1 MSGVNEVAEMTP
13 MMKQYLEVKNNYK
26 DCLVLFRLGDF
37 YETFLDD
44 AKLVSNEL
52 QIVLTSRNGVPMAG
66 VPYHSINGYLKKLVD
81 SGHKVAICD
90 QTEDPALAKG
100 LVKREVTRVVTPGTI
115 VEDELL
121 PEAENNYIIAIGK
134 SGEFFIIVLA
144 DVSTGEV
151 IISEAEDLISLKDFI
166 VASQPSQVLLRE
178 SLKDLKKEIAGVTS
192 SMVELIEDWHF
203 ALSSGINY
211 VKEFYSIVSIDHL
224 ELDDKQ
230 VEVLGALFKYL
241 ETINFSP
248 LKHLSLP
255 RILRKTDS
263 MQLDAST
270 VENLNLFRLE
280 RKGSLLEI
288 LDETITGMGKR
299 RLRQW
304 LLSPLTDRHKIDER
318 LDVVQALYSD
328 RHLLDELREYFHS
341 VYDIERITSRLS
353 TERITPRDLQSLRTS
368 LAVLPYIKELISNE
382 TAFEGFCERFELF
395 PDELELLRR
404 SIVDEP
410 SSSIGDGNVIR
421 KGFDAQLDS
430 LRDLLDNSVEKI
442 RAIETSEKK
451 STGIPSLKVK
461 FNKVFGYFLE
471 VPKSQSGKVPE
482 SYTRKQTLVNSE
494 RYITPELK
502 EFEDK
507 ILSAN
512 EKIQSLEKALFLCV
526 CSQLMNSLQRLK
538 DAAIVLSEI
547 DALQSLSLVARKYNY
562 CRPRFSVDGSA
573 RISNSRHPI
582 VERFVPDFTPN
593 DISMDSSENF
603 FIVTGPNMSGKSTFI
618 RQVALLSIM
627 AQMGSFI
634 PAKDAMLPIY
644 DRVFTRIGARDELA
658 SGKSTF
664 LVEMMETATILSKA
678 TEDSLVI
685 LDEVGRGTST
695 FDGIS
700 IAWAVSEFIYEAIGC
715 HTIFATH
722 FTELTELSSMYPGIK
737 NKTARIVETEKGII
751 FLHKVINGVAN
762 SSHGIEVAK
771 LAGVPET
778 VLSRAKEILRV
789 ISKQSALDKA
799 VRVLTA
805 EDLREIRQSKKGKMN
820 RNQISLF

>member
-1 MSGVNEVAEMTP
+1 MTP
-13 MMKQYLEVKNNYK
+13 MMKQYLEVKNSYK

-44 AKLVSNEL
+44 AKLVSKEL

-66 VPYHSINGYLKKLVD
+66 VPYHSINGYLKKLVTA
-81 SGHKVAICD
+81 GYKVAICE
-90 QTEDPALAKG
+90 QTEDPAFAKG

-121 PEAENNYIIAIGK
+121 PESENNYIIAV
-134 SGEFFIIVLA
+134 GEADELFIMATA

-151 IISEAEDLISLKDFI
+151 ALSAADDLESMKDFI
-166 VASQPSQVLLRE
+166 AATGPSQILLRE
-178 SLKDLKKEIAGVTS
+178 SLKALKREISEITFAMIEIV
-192 SMVELIEDWHF
+192 EDWHF

-211 VKEFYSIVSIDHL
+211 VKEFYSIASIDHL
-224 ELDDKQ
+224 ELNNKEI
-230 VEVLGALFKYL
+230 EVLGALFKYL
-241 ETINFSP
+241 ETINFGP
-248 LKHLSLP
+248 MKHLSLP
-255 RILRKTDS
+255 RVIRKSDS

-270 VENLNLFRLE
+270 IENLNLFRLE
-280 RKGSLLEI
+280 RKGSLFEI
-288 LDETITGMGKR
+288 LDETITGMGRR

-304 LLSPLTDRHKIDER
+304 LLSPLTDREKIEER
-318 LDVVQALYSD
+318 LDAVQTFYSD
-328 RHLLDELREYFHS
+328 RHLLDELREYFEN
-341 VYDIERITSRLS
+341 VFDIERITTRLS
-353 TERITPRDLQSLRTS
+353 TDKTTPRDLQSLRTS
-368 LAVLPYIKELISNE
+368 LAALPLIKELISTE
-382 TAFEGFCERFELF
+382 ASFERLNDRLELF
-395 PDELELLRR
+395 PEELALLQR
-404 SIVDEP
+404 SIMDEP
-410 SSSIGDGNVIR
+410 SAAVGDGKVIR
-421 KGFDAQLDS
+421 EGFDHELDS
-430 LRDLLDNSVEKI
+430 LRDLLEHSVEKMK
-442 RAIETSEKK
+442 AIEAAEKK
-451 STGIPSLKVK
+451 STGISSLKVK

-471 VPKSQSGKVPE
+471 VPKSQTDKVPQN
-482 SYTRKQTLVNSE
+482 YTRKQTLVNSE
-494 RYITPELK
+494 RYITEELK

-512 EKIQSLEKALFLCV
+512 DKIQILERALFLDV
-526 CSQLMNSLQRLK
+526 CSRLLNSLQRLK
-538 DAAIVLSEI
+538 AVSKVLSEI
-547 DALQSLSLVARKYNY
+547 DSLQSLAAVARKNNY
-562 CRPRFSVDGSA
+562 SRPRFSNDGKVK
-573 RISNSRHPI
+573 ISNSRHPI
-582 VERFVPDFTPN
+582 VERFVSDFTPN
-593 DISMDSSENF
+593 DVSLSRSENF

-627 AQMGSFI
+627 AQVGSFV
-634 PAKDAMLPIY
+634 PADEALLSIH

-700 IAWAVSEFIYEAIGC
+700 IAWAVSEFIYEAVGC

-722 FTELTELSSMYPGIK
+722 FTELTELSNMYPGIK
-737 NKTARIVETEKGII
+737 NKTVRIIETDSGIV
-751 FLHKVINGVAN
+751 FLHKVIDGVAN

-778 VLSRAKEILRV
+778 VLSRAKEILKV

-805 EDLREIRQSKKGKMN
+805 DDLKEIRQSKKGKMN
-820 RNQISLF
+820 RNQITLF

>member
-1 MSGVNEVAEMTP
+1 
-13 MMKQYLEVKNNYK
+13 MMKQYLEVKNSYK

-44 AKLVSNEL
+44 AKLVSKEL

-66 VPYHSINGYLKKLVD
+66 VPYHSINGYLKKLVTA
-81 SGHKVAICD
+81 GYKVAICE
-90 QTEDPALAKG
+90 QTEDPALARG

-121 PEAENNYIIAIGK
+121 PESENNYIIAV
-134 SGEFFIIVLA
+134 GEADELFIMATA

-151 IISEAEDLISLKDFI
+151 ALSTAEDLESMKDFI
-166 VASQPSQVLLRE
+166 IATGPSQILLRE
-178 SLKDLKKEIAGVTS
+178 SLKTLKQEISEITFAMIEIV
-192 SMVELIEDWHF
+192 EDWHF

-211 VKEFYSIVSIDHL
+211 VKEFYSIASIDHL
-224 ELDDKQ
+224 ELNNREI
-230 VEVLGALFKYL
+230 EVLGALFKYL
-241 ETINFSP
+241 ETINFGP
-248 LKHLSLP
+248 MKHLSLP
-255 RILRKTDS
+255 RVIRKSDS

-270 VENLNLFRLE
+270 IENLNLFRLE
-280 RKGSLLEI
+280 RKGSLFEI
-288 LDETITGMGKR
+288 LDETITGMGRR

-304 LLSPLTDRHKIDER
+304 LLSPLTDREKIEER
-318 LDVVQALYSD
+318 LDAVQTFYSD
-328 RHLLDELREYFHS
+328 RHLLDELREYFQN
-341 VYDIERITSRLS
+341 VFDIERITTRLS
-353 TERITPRDLQSLRTS
+353 TGKTTPRDLQSLRTS
-368 LAVLPYIKELISNE
+368 LAALPLIKELISTE
-382 TAFEGFCERFELF
+382 ASFESLNDRLELF
-395 PDELELLRR
+395 PEELAILQR
-404 SIVDEP
+404 SIMDEP
-410 SSSIGDGNVIR
+410 SAVVGDGKVIR
-421 KGFDAQLDS
+421 EGFDRELDS
-430 LRDLLDNSVEKI
+430 LRDLLEHSVEKMK
-442 RAIETSEKK
+442 AIETAEKK
-451 STGIPSLKVK
+451 STGISSLKVK

-471 VPKSQSGKVPE
+471 VPKSQTSKVPQN
-482 SYTRKQTLVNSE
+482 YTRKQTLVNSE
-494 RYITPELK
+494 RYITEELK
-502 EFEDK
+502 EFEDR

-512 EKIQSLEKALFLCV
+512 DKIQTLERALFLDV
-526 CSQLMNSLQRLK
+526 CSQLLNSLQRLK
-538 DAAIVLSEI
+538 DVSKVLSEI
-547 DALQSLSLVARKYNY
+547 DSLQSLAAVARKNNY
-562 CRPRFSVDGSA
+562 SRPRFSDDG
-573 RISNSRHPI
+573 RVKISNSRHPI
-582 VERFVPDFTPN
+582 VERFVSDFTPN
-593 DISMDSSENF
+593 DVSLSRSENF

-627 AQMGSFI
+627 AQVGSFV
-634 PAKDAMLPIY
+634 PADEALLSIH

-700 IAWAVSEFIYEAIGC
+700 IAWAVSEFIYEAVGC

-722 FTELTELSSMYPGIK
+722 FTELTELSNMYPGIK
-737 NKTARIVETEKGII
+737 NKTARIIETDSGIV
-751 FLHKVINGVAN
+751 FLHKVIDGVAN

-778 VLSRAKEILRV
+778 VLSRAKEILKV

-805 EDLREIRQSKKGKMN
+805 DDLKEIRQSKKGKMN
-820 RNQISLF
+820 RNQITLF

>member
-1 MSGVNEVAEMTP
+1 MTP
-13 MMKQYLEVKNNYK
+13 MMKQYLEVKNSYK

-44 AKLVSNEL
+44 AKLVSKEL

-66 VPYHSINGYLKKLVD
+66 VPYHSINGYLKKLVTA
-81 SGHKVAICD
+81 GYKVAICE
-90 QTEDPALAKG
+90 QTEDPALARG

-121 PEAENNYIIAIGK
+121 PESDNNYIIAV
-134 SGEFFIIVLA
+134 GEADELFIMATA

-151 IISEAEDLISLKDFI
+151 ALSTAEDLESMKDFI
-166 VASQPSQVLLRE
+166 IATGPSQILLRE
-178 SLKDLKKEIAGVTS
+178 SLKTLKREISEITFAMIEIV
-192 SMVELIEDWHF
+192 EDWHF

-211 VKEFYSIVSIDHL
+211 VKEFYSIASIDHL
-224 ELDDKQ
+224 ELNNREI
-230 VEVLGALFKYL
+230 EVLGALFKYL
-241 ETINFSP
+241 ETINFGP
-248 LKHLSLP
+248 MKHLSLP
-255 RILRKTDS
+255 RVIRKSDS

-270 VENLNLFRLE
+270 IENLNLFRLE
-280 RKGSLLEI
+280 RKGSLFEI
-288 LDETITGMGKR
+288 LDETITGMGRR

-304 LLSPLTDRHKIDER
+304 LLSPLTDREKIEER
-318 LDVVQALYSD
+318 LDAVQTFYSD
-328 RHLLDELREYFHS
+328 RHLFDELREYFQN
-341 VYDIERITSRLS
+341 VFDIERITTRLS
-353 TERITPRDLQSLRTS
+353 TGKTTPRDLQSLRTS
-368 LAVLPYIKELISNE
+368 LAALPLIKELISTE
-382 TAFEGFCERFELF
+382 ASFESLNDRLELF
-395 PDELELLRR
+395 PEELAILQR
-404 SIVDEP
+404 SIMDEP
-410 SSSIGDGNVIR
+410 SAVVGDGKVIR
-421 KGFDAQLDS
+421 EGFDRELDS
-430 LRDLLDNSVEKI
+430 LRDLLEHSVEKMK
-442 RAIETSEKK
+442 AIETAEKK
-451 STGIPSLKVK
+451 STGISSLKVK

-471 VPKSQSGKVPE
+471 VPKSQTSKVPQN
-482 SYTRKQTLVNSE
+482 YTRKQTLVNSE
-494 RYITPELK
+494 RYITEELK
-502 EFEDK
+502 EFEDR

-512 EKIQSLEKALFLCV
+512 DKIQTLERALFLDV
-526 CSQLMNSLQRLK
+526 CSQLLNSLQRLK
-538 DAAIVLSEI
+538 DVSKVLSEF
-547 DALQSLSLVARKYNY
+547 DSLQSLAAVARKNNY
-562 CRPRFSVDGSA
+562 SRPRFSDDG
-573 RISNSRHPI
+573 RVKISNSRHPI
-582 VERFVPDFTPN
+582 VERFVSDFTPN
-593 DISMDSSENF
+593 DVSLSRSENF

-627 AQMGSFI
+627 AQVGSFV
-634 PAKDAMLPIY
+634 PADEALLSIH

-700 IAWAVSEFIYEAIGC
+700 IAWAVSEFIYEAVGC

-722 FTELTELSSMYPGIK
+722 FTELTELSNMYPGIK
-737 NKTARIVETEKGII
+737 NKTARIIETDSGIV
-751 FLHKVINGVAN
+751 FLHKVIDGVAN

-778 VLSRAKEILRV
+778 VLSRAKEILKV

-805 EDLREIRQSKKGKMN
+805 DDLKEIRQSKKGKMN
-820 RNQISLF
+820 RNQITLF

>member
-1 MSGVNEVAEMTP
+1 MAEMTP
-13 MMKQYLEVKNNYK
+13 MMKQYLEVKNSYK

-44 AKLVSNEL
+44 AKLVSKEL

-66 VPYHSINGYLKKLVD
+66 VPYHSINGYLKKLVTA
-81 SGHKVAICD
+81 GYKVAICE
-90 QTEDPALAKG
+90 QTEDPAFAKG

-121 PEAENNYIIAIGK
+121 PESENNYIIAV
-134 SGEFFIIVLA
+134 GEADELFIMATA

-151 IISEAEDLISLKDFI
+151 ALSAADDLESMKDFI
-166 VASQPSQVLLRE
+166 AATGPSQILLRE
-178 SLKDLKKEIAGVTS
+178 SLKALKREISEITFAMIEIV
-192 SMVELIEDWHF
+192 EDWHF

-211 VKEFYSIVSIDHL
+211 VKEFYSIASIDHL
-224 ELDDKQ
+224 ELNNKEI
-230 VEVLGALFKYL
+230 EVLGALFKYL
-241 ETINFSP
+241 ETINFGP
-248 LKHLSLP
+248 MKHLSLP
-255 RILRKTDS
+255 RVIRKSDS

-270 VENLNLFRLE
+270 IENLNLFRLE
-280 RKGSLLEI
+280 RKGSLFEI
-288 LDETITGMGKR
+288 LDETITGMGRR

-304 LLSPLTDRHKIDER
+304 LLSPLTDREKIEER
-318 LDVVQALYSD
+318 LDAVQTFYSD
-328 RHLLDELREYFHS
+328 RHLLDELREYFEN
-341 VYDIERITSRLS
+341 VFDIERITTRLS
-353 TERITPRDLQSLRTS
+353 TDKTTPRDLQSLRTS
-368 LAVLPYIKELISNE
+368 LAALPLIKELISTE
-382 TAFEGFCERFELF
+382 ASFERLNDRLELF
-395 PDELELLRR
+395 PEELALLQR
-404 SIVDEP
+404 SIMDEP
-410 SSSIGDGNVIR
+410 SAAVGDGKVIR
-421 KGFDAQLDS
+421 EGFDHELDS
-430 LRDLLDNSVEKI
+430 LRDLLEHSVEKMK
-442 RAIETSEKK
+442 AIEAAEKK
-451 STGIPSLKVK
+451 STGISSLKVK

-471 VPKSQSGKVPE
+471 VPKSQTDKVPQN
-482 SYTRKQTLVNSE
+482 YTRKQTLVNSE
-494 RYITPELK
+494 RYITEELK

-512 EKIQSLEKALFLCV
+512 DKIQILERALFLDV
-526 CSQLMNSLQRLK
+526 CSRLLNSLQRLK
-538 DAAIVLSEI
+538 AVSKVLSEI
-547 DALQSLSLVARKYNY
+547 DSLQSLAAVARKNNY
-562 CRPRFSVDGSA
+562 SRPRFSNDGKVK
-573 RISNSRHPI
+573 ISNSRHPI
-582 VERFVPDFTPN
+582 VERFVSDFTPN
-593 DISMDSSENF
+593 DVSLSRSENF

-627 AQMGSFI
+627 AQVGSFV
-634 PAKDAMLPIY
+634 PADEALLSIH

-700 IAWAVSEFIYEAIGC
+700 IAWAVSEFIYEAVGC

-722 FTELTELSSMYPGIK
+722 FTELTELSNMYPGIK
-737 NKTARIVETEKGII
+737 NKTVRIIETDSGIV
-751 FLHKVINGVAN
+751 FLHKVIDGVAN

-778 VLSRAKEILRV
+778 VLSRAKEILKV

-805 EDLREIRQSKKGKMN
+805 DDLKEIRQSKKGKMN
-820 RNQISLF
+820 RNQITLF

>member
-1 MSGVNEVAEMTP
+1 MAEMTP
-13 MMKQYLEVKNNYK
+13 MMKQYLEVKNSYK

-44 AKLVSNEL
+44 AKLVSKEL

-66 VPYHSINGYLKKLVD
+66 VPYHSINGYLKKLVTA
-81 SGHKVAICD
+81 GYKVAICE
-90 QTEDPALAKG
+90 QTEDPALARG

-121 PEAENNYIIAIGK
+121 PESENNYIIAV
-134 SGEFFIIVLA
+134 GEADELFIMATA

-151 IISEAEDLISLKDFI
+151 ALSTAEDLESMKDFI
-166 VASQPSQVLLRE
+166 IATGPSQILLRE
-178 SLKDLKKEIAGVTS
+178 SLKTLKREISEITFAMIEIV
-192 SMVELIEDWHF
+192 EDWHF

-211 VKEFYSIVSIDHL
+211 VKEFYSIASIDHL
-224 ELDDKQ
+224 ELNNREI
-230 VEVLGALFKYL
+230 EVLGALFKYL
-241 ETINFSP
+241 ETINFGP
-248 LKHLSLP
+248 MKHLSLP
-255 RILRKTDS
+255 RVIRKSDS

-270 VENLNLFRLE
+270 IENLNLFRLE
-280 RKGSLLEI
+280 RKGSLFEI
-288 LDETITGMGKR
+288 LDETITGMGRR

-304 LLSPLTDRHKIDER
+304 LLSPLTDREKIEER
-318 LDVVQALYSD
+318 LDAVQTFYSD
-328 RHLLDELREYFHS
+328 RHLFDELREYFQN
-341 VYDIERITSRLS
+341 VFDIERITTRLS
-353 TERITPRDLQSLRTS
+353 TGKTTPRDLQSLRTS
-368 LAVLPYIKELISNE
+368 LAALPLIKELISTE
-382 TAFEGFCERFELF
+382 ASFESLNDRLELF
-395 PDELELLRR
+395 PEELAILQR
-404 SIVDEP
+404 SIMDEP
-410 SSSIGDGNVIR
+410 SAVVGDGKVIR
-421 KGFDAQLDS
+421 EGFDRELDS
-430 LRDLLDNSVEKI
+430 LRDLLEHSVEKMK
-442 RAIETSEKK
+442 AIEAAEKK
-451 STGIPSLKVK
+451 STGISSLKVK

-471 VPKSQSGKVPE
+471 VPKSQTSKVPQN
-482 SYTRKQTLVNSE
+482 YTRKQTLVNSE
-494 RYITPELK
+494 RYITEELK
-502 EFEDK
+502 EFEDR

-512 EKIQSLEKALFLCV
+512 DKIQTLERALFLDV
-526 CSQLMNSLQRLK
+526 CSQLLNSLQRLK
-538 DAAIVLSEI
+538 DVSKVLSEI
-547 DALQSLSLVARKYNY
+547 DSLQSLAAVARKNNY
-562 CRPRFSVDGSA
+562 SRPRFSDDG
-573 RISNSRHPI
+573 RVKISNSRHPI
-582 VERFVPDFTPN
+582 VERFVSDFTPN
-593 DISMDSSENF
+593 DVSLSRSENF

-627 AQMGSFI
+627 AQVGSFV
-634 PAKDAMLPIY
+634 PADEALLSIH

-700 IAWAVSEFIYEAIGC
+700 IAWAVSEFIYEAVGC

-722 FTELTELSSMYPGIK
+722 FTELTELSNMYPGIK
-737 NKTARIVETEKGII
+737 NKTARIIETDSGIV
-751 FLHKVINGVAN
+751 FLHKVIDGVAN

-778 VLSRAKEILRV
+778 VLSRAKEILKV

-805 EDLREIRQSKKGKMN
+805 DDLKEIRQSKKGKMN
-820 RNQISLF
+820 RNQITLF

>member
-1 MSGVNEVAEMTP
+1 
-13 MMKQYLEVKNNYK
+13 MMKQYLEVKNSYK

-44 AKLVSNEL
+44 AKLVSKEL

-66 VPYHSINGYLKKLVD
+66 VPYHSINGYLKKLVTA
-81 SGHKVAICD
+81 GYKVAICE
-90 QTEDPALAKG
+90 QTEDPAFAKG

-121 PEAENNYIIAIGK
+121 PESENNYIIAV
-134 SGEFFIIVLA
+134 GEADELFIMATA

-151 IISEAEDLISLKDFI
+151 ALSAADDLESMKDFI
-166 VASQPSQVLLRE
+166 AATGPSQILLRE
-178 SLKDLKKEIAGVTS
+178 SLKALKREISEITFAMIEIV
-192 SMVELIEDWHF
+192 EDWHF

-211 VKEFYSIVSIDHL
+211 VKEFYSIASIDHL
-224 ELDDKQ
+224 ELNNKEI
-230 VEVLGALFKYL
+230 EVLGALFKYL
-241 ETINFSP
+241 ETINFGP
-248 LKHLSLP
+248 MKHLSLP
-255 RILRKTDS
+255 RVIRKSDS

-270 VENLNLFRLE
+270 IENLNLFRLE
-280 RKGSLLEI
+280 RKGSLFEI
-288 LDETITGMGKR
+288 LDATITGMGKR

-304 LLSPLTDRHKIDER
+304 LLSPLTDREKIEER
-318 LDVVQALYSD
+318 LDAVQTFYYD
-328 RHLLDELREYFHS
+328 RHLLDELREYFEN
-341 VYDIERITSRLS
+341 VFDIERITTRLS
-353 TERITPRDLQSLRTS
+353 TDKTTPRDLLSLRTS
-368 LAVLPYIKELISNE
+368 LAALPLIKELISTE
-382 TAFEGFCERFELF
+382 ASFERLNDRLELF
-395 PDELELLRR
+395 PEELALLQR
-404 SIVDEP
+404 SIMDEP
-410 SSSIGDGNVIR
+410 SAAVGDGKVIR
-421 KGFDAQLDS
+421 EGFDHELDS
-430 LRDLLDNSVEKI
+430 LRDLLEHSVEKMK
-442 RAIETSEKK
+442 AIEAAEKK
-451 STGIPSLKVK
+451 STGISSLKVK

-471 VPKSQSGKVPE
+471 VPKSQTDKVPQN
-482 SYTRKQTLVNSE
+482 YTRKQTLVNSE
-494 RYITPELK
+494 RYITEELK

-512 EKIQSLEKALFLCV
+512 DKIQTLERALFLDV
-526 CSQLMNSLQRLK
+526 CSRLLNSLQRLK
-538 DAAIVLSEI
+538 AVSKVLSEI
-547 DALQSLSLVARKYNY
+547 DSLQSLAAVARKNNY
-562 CRPRFSVDGSA
+562 SRPRFSNDGKV
-573 RISNSRHPI
+573 RILNSRHPI
-582 VERFVPDFTPN
+582 VERFVSDFTPN
-593 DISMDSSENF
+593 DVSLSRSENF

-627 AQMGSFI
+627 AQVGSFV
-634 PAKDAMLPIY
+634 PADEALLSIH

-700 IAWAVSEFIYEAIGC
+700 IAWAVSEFIYEAVGC

-722 FTELTELSSMYPGIK
+722 FTELTELSNMYPGIK
-737 NKTARIVETEKGII
+737 NKTVRIIETDSGIV
-751 FLHKVINGVAN
+751 FLHKVIDGVAN

-778 VLSRAKEILRV
+778 VLSRAKEILKV
-789 ISKQSALDKA
+789 ITKQSALDKA

-805 EDLREIRQSKKGKMN
+805 DDLKEIRQSKKGKMN
-820 RNQISLF
+820 RNQITLF

>member
-1 MSGVNEVAEMTP
+1 
-13 MMKQYLEVKNNYK
+13 MMKQYLEVKNSYK

-44 AKLVSNEL
+44 AKLVSKEL

-66 VPYHSINGYLKKLVD
+66 VPYHSINGYLKKLVTA
-81 SGHKVAICD
+81 GYKVAICE
-90 QTEDPALAKG
+90 QTEDPAFAKG

-121 PEAENNYIIAIGK
+121 PESENNYIIAV
-134 SGEFFIIVLA
+134 GEADELFIMATA

-151 IISEAEDLISLKDFI
+151 ALSAADDLESMKDFI
-166 VASQPSQVLLRE
+166 AATGPSQILLRE
-178 SLKDLKKEIAGVTS
+178 SLKALKREISEITFAMIEIV
-192 SMVELIEDWHF
+192 EDWHF

-211 VKEFYSIVSIDHL
+211 VKEFYSIASIDHL
-224 ELDDKQ
+224 ELNNKEI
-230 VEVLGALFKYL
+230 EVLGALFKYL
-241 ETINFSP
+241 ETINFGP
-248 LKHLSLP
+248 MKHLSLP
-255 RILRKTDS
+255 RVIRKSDS

-270 VENLNLFRLE
+270 IENLNLFRLE
-280 RKGSLLEI
+280 RKGSLFEI
-288 LDETITGMGKR
+288 LDATITGMGKR

-304 LLSPLTDRHKIDER
+304 LLSPLTDREKIEER
-318 LDVVQALYSD
+318 LDAVQTFYSD
-328 RHLLDELREYFHS
+328 RHLLDELREYFEN
-341 VYDIERITSRLS
+341 VFDIERITTRLS
-353 TERITPRDLQSLRTS
+353 TDKTTPRDLLSLRTS
-368 LAVLPYIKELISNE
+368 LAALPLIKELISTE
-382 TAFEGFCERFELF
+382 ASFERLSDRLELF
-395 PDELELLRR
+395 PEELALLQR
-404 SIVDEP
+404 SIMDEP
-410 SSSIGDGNVIR
+410 SAAVGEGKVIR
-421 KGFDAQLDS
+421 EGFDHELDS
-430 LRDLLDNSVEKI
+430 LRDLLDHSVEKMK
-442 RAIETSEKK
+442 AIEAAEKK
-451 STGIPSLKVK
+451 STGISSLKVK

-471 VPKSQSGKVPE
+471 VPKSQTDKVPQN
-482 SYTRKQTLVNSE
+482 YTRKQTLVNSE
-494 RYITPELK
+494 RYITEELK

-512 EKIQSLEKALFLCV
+512 DKIQTLERALFLDV
-526 CSQLMNSLQRLK
+526 CSRLLNSLQRLK
-538 DAAIVLSEI
+538 AVSKVLSEI
-547 DALQSLSLVARKYNY
+547 DSLQSLAAVARKYNY
-562 CRPRFSVDGSA
+562 SRPRFSDDGKV

-582 VERFVPDFTPN
+582 VERFVSDFTPN
-593 DISMDSSENF
+593 DVSLSRSENF

-627 AQMGSFI
+627 AQVGSFV
-634 PAKDAMLPIY
+634 PADEALLSIY

-700 IAWAVSEFIYEAIGC
+700 IAWAVSEFIYEAVGC

-722 FTELTELSSMYPGIK
+722 FTELTELSNMYRGIK
-737 NKTARIVETEKGII
+737 NKTARIIETDSGIV
-751 FLHKVINGVAN
+751 FLHKVIDGVAN

-778 VLSRAKEILRV
+778 VLSRAKEILKV
-789 ISKQSALDKA
+789 IAKQSALDKA

-805 EDLREIRQSKKGKMN
+805 DDLKEIRQSKKGKMN
-820 RNQISLF
+820 RNQITLF

>member
-1 MSGVNEVAEMTP
+1 MAEMTP
-13 MMKQYLEVKNNYK
+13 MMKQYLEVKNSYK

-44 AKLVSNEL
+44 AKLVSKEL

-66 VPYHSINGYLKKLVD
+66 VPYHSINGYLKKLVTA
-81 SGHKVAICD
+81 GYKVAICE
-90 QTEDPALAKG
+90 QTEDPALARG

-121 PEAENNYIIAIGK
+121 PESENNYIIAV
-134 SGEFFIIVLA
+134 GEADELFIMATA

-151 IISEAEDLISLKDFI
+151 ALSTAEDLESMKDFI
-166 VASQPSQVLLRE
+166 IATGPSQILLRE
-178 SLKDLKKEIAGVTS
+178 SLKTLKREISEITFAMIEIV
-192 SMVELIEDWHF
+192 EDWHF

-211 VKEFYSIVSIDHL
+211 VKEFYSIASIDHL
-224 ELDDKQ
+224 ELNNREI
-230 VEVLGALFKYL
+230 EVLGALFKYL
-241 ETINFSP
+241 ETINFGP
-248 LKHLSLP
+248 MKHLSLP
-255 RILRKTDS
+255 RVIRKSDS

-270 VENLNLFRLE
+270 IENLNLFRLE
-280 RKGSLLEI
+280 RKGSLFEI
-288 LDETITGMGKR
+288 LDETITGMGRR

-304 LLSPLTDRHKIDER
+304 LLSPLTDREKIEER
-318 LDVVQALYSD
+318 LDAVQTFYSD
-328 RHLLDELREYFHS
+328 RHLLDELREYFQN
-341 VYDIERITSRLS
+341 VFDIERITTRLS
-353 TERITPRDLQSLRTS
+353 TGKTTPRDLQSLRTS
-368 LAVLPYIKELISNE
+368 LAALPLIKELISTE
-382 TAFEGFCERFELF
+382 ASFESLNDRLELF
-395 PDELELLRR
+395 PEELAILQR
-404 SIVDEP
+404 SIMDEP
-410 SSSIGDGNVIR
+410 SAVVGDGKVIR
-421 KGFDAQLDS
+421 EGFDRELDS
-430 LRDLLDNSVEKI
+430 LRDLLEHSVEKMK
-442 RAIETSEKK
+442 AIETAEKK
-451 STGIPSLKVK
+451 STGISSLKVK

-471 VPKSQSGKVPE
+471 VPKSQTSKVPQN
-482 SYTRKQTLVNSE
+482 YTRKQTLVNSE
-494 RYITPELK
+494 RYITEELK
-502 EFEDK
+502 EFEDR

-512 EKIQSLEKALFLCV
+512 DKIQTLERALFLDV
-526 CSQLMNSLQRLK
+526 CSQLLNSLQRLK
-538 DAAIVLSEI
+538 DVSKVLSEI
-547 DALQSLSLVARKYNY
+547 DSLQSLAAVARKNNY
-562 CRPRFSVDGSA
+562 SRPRFSDDG
-573 RISNSRHPI
+573 RVKISNSRHPI
-582 VERFVPDFTPN
+582 VERFVSDFTPN
-593 DISMDSSENF
+593 DVSLSRSENF

-627 AQMGSFI
+627 AQVGSFV
-634 PAKDAMLPIY
+634 PADEALLSIH

-700 IAWAVSEFIYEAIGC
+700 IAWAVSEFIYEAVGC

-722 FTELTELSSMYPGIK
+722 FTELTELSNMYPGIK
-737 NKTARIVETEKGII
+737 NKTARIIETDSGIV
-751 FLHKVINGVAN
+751 FLHKVIDGVAN

-778 VLSRAKEILRV
+778 VLSRAKEILKV

-805 EDLREIRQSKKGKMN
+805 DDLKEIRQSKKGKMN
-820 RNQISLF
+820 RNQITLF

>member
-1 MSGVNEVAEMTP
+1 MTP
-13 MMKQYLEVKNNYK
+13 MMKQYLEVKNSYK

-44 AKLVSNEL
+44 AKLVSKEL

-66 VPYHSINGYLKKLVD
+66 VPYHSINGYLKKLVTA
-81 SGHKVAICD
+81 GYKVAICE
-90 QTEDPALAKG
+90 QTEDPAFAKG

-121 PEAENNYIIAIGK
+121 PESENNYIIAV
-134 SGEFFIIVLA
+134 GEADELFIMATA

-151 IISEAEDLISLKDFI
+151 ALSAADDLESMKDFI
-166 VASQPSQVLLRE
+166 VATGPSQILLRE
-178 SLKDLKKEIAGVTS
+178 SLKALKREISEITFAMIEIV
-192 SMVELIEDWHF
+192 EDWHF

-211 VKEFYSIVSIDHL
+211 VKEFYSIASIDHL
-224 ELDDKQ
+224 ELNNKEI
-230 VEVLGALFKYL
+230 EVLGALFKYL
-241 ETINFSP
+241 ETINFGP
-248 LKHLSLP
+248 MKHLSLP
-255 RILRKTDS
+255 RVIRKSDS

-270 VENLNLFRLE
+270 IENLNLFRLE
-280 RKGSLLEI
+280 RKGSLFEI
-288 LDETITGMGKR
+288 LDATITGMGKR

-304 LLSPLTDRHKIDER
+304 LLSPLTDREKIEER
-318 LDVVQALYSD
+318 LDAVQTFYSD
-328 RHLLDELREYFHS
+328 LHLLDELREYFEN
-341 VYDIERITSRLS
+341 VFDIERITTRLS
-353 TERITPRDLQSLRTS
+353 TDKTTPRDLLSLRTS
-368 LAVLPYIKELISNE
+368 LAALPLIKELISTE
-382 TAFEGFCERFELF
+382 ASFERLNDRLELF
-395 PDELELLRR
+395 PEELALLQR
-404 SIVDEP
+404 SIMDEP
-410 SSSIGDGNVIR
+410 SAAVGDGKVIR
-421 KGFDAQLDS
+421 EGFDHELDS
-430 LRDLLDNSVEKI
+430 LRDLLEHSVEKMK
-442 RAIETSEKK
+442 AIEAAEKK
-451 STGIPSLKVK
+451 STGISSLKVK

-471 VPKSQSGKVPE
+471 VPKSQTDKVPQN
-482 SYTRKQTLVNSE
+482 YTRKQTLVNSE
-494 RYITPELK
+494 RYITEELK

-512 EKIQSLEKALFLCV
+512 DKIQTLERALFLDV
-526 CSQLMNSLQRLK
+526 CSRLLNSLQRLK
-538 DAAIVLSEI
+538 AVSKVLSEI
-547 DALQSLSLVARKYNY
+547 DSLQSLAAVARKNNY
-562 CRPRFSVDGSA
+562 SRPRFSNDGKVK
-573 RISNSRHPI
+573 ISNSRHPI
-582 VERFVPDFTPN
+582 VERFVSDFTPN
-593 DISMDSSENF
+593 DVSLSRSENF

-627 AQMGSFI
+627 AQVGSFV
-634 PAKDAMLPIY
+634 PADEALLSIH

-700 IAWAVSEFIYEAIGC
+700 IAWAVSEFIYEAVGC

-722 FTELTELSSMYPGIK
+722 FTELTELSNMYPGIK
-737 NKTARIVETEKGII
+737 NKTVRIIETDSGIV
-751 FLHKVINGVAN
+751 FLHKVIDGVAN

-778 VLSRAKEILRV
+778 VLSRAKEILKV
-789 ISKQSALDKA
+789 ITKQSALDKA

-805 EDLREIRQSKKGKMN
+805 DDLKEIRQSKKGKMN
-820 RNQISLF
+820 RNQITLF